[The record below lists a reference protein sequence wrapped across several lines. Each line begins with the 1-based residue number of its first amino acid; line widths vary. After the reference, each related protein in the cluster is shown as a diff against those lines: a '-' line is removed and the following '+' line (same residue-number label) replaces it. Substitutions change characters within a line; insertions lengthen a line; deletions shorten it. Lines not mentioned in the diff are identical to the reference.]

1 MKFTKDTI
9 RQLIAEEIE
18 NYLNE
23 QSKGNPIDILRD
35 LLNLGVVKGDQ
46 AKDFINRLE
55 KEREENPEEE
65 FEEPEPLPPGEEKQ
79 YPAADPDA
87 VLGPP
92 PPGFELDAD
101 EAPAPRPSSAPASG
115 GGKDVGPTGTTRVPR
130 LADTEIGKE
139 PAKPGDPAR
148 TQLRVPRN

>member
-23 QSKGNPIDILRD
+23 QDDSDPIDILRR
-35 LLNLGVVKGDQ
+35 LMKGPE
-46 AKDFINRLE
+46 AKAYLDKLE
-55 KEREENPEEE
+55 KAREENPEEE
-65 FEEPEPLPPGEEKQ
+65 FEEPEPFPPGEEKQ

-87 VLGPP
+87 VLG

-115 GGKDVGPTGTTRVPR
+115 GGKDVGPTGTQVVRR
-130 LADTEIGKE
+130 LADTEIGKK